1 MRGTKGVVGGTK
13 RGVRG
18 VGGGAID
25 VRMAAEMIEEGDPLD
40 EGFVAVVTEML
51 KPTM

>member
-1 MRGTKGVVGGTK
+1 MGGTKGEVGGTK

-25 VRMAAEMIEEGDPLD
+25 VRMAAEMIEERDPLD
-40 EGFVAVVTEML
+40 EGSAAVVTEML
-51 KPTM
+51 EPTM